1 MQQQILF
8 RFGVIVTLN
17 QTDTELLVLGSRK
30 EMGVWDPQAAVP
42 MKPTQ
47 CPLSI
52 TEPSLWVCEVPLEE
66 PCTDFFWFKFL
77 KKESGSFIWEG
88 NGPHHD
94 RCSVYNESNIVD
106 GVYCHPV
113 GHWIENTGHTNE
125 MKHTTDFY
133 FNIAD
138 HQAMH
143 FSRILPNIW
152 LGSCPRQLEHVTIKL
167 KHELGVT
174 AVINFQTESDVIQNS
189 RGCNR
194 YPEPMTAETMFRLY
208 KDVGLAYIWIPTP
221 DMSTEG
227 RIRMLPQAVY
237 LLFGLLENGH
247 TVYVHCNAGVGR
259 STAAVCGFLMYV
271 IGWSLRKVQYFLA
284 SRRAAVYIDEE
295 AMIGA
300 EEDFHQKFGL
310 LRSTACRV

>member
-227 RIRMLPQAVY
+227 AGSDVTNPQTSEDIRQHGYNHPGISHQKSEQQNTDVTTSCLPPV
-237 LLFGLLENGH
+237 
-247 TVYVHCNAGVGR
+247 
-259 STAAVCGFLMYV
+259 
-271 IGWSLRKVQYFLA
+271 WPLRKWSYSLC
-284 SRRAAVYIDEE
+284 S
-295 AMIGA
+295 
-300 EEDFHQKFGL
+300 L
-310 LRSTACRV
+310 